1 MQNLTLFQSAIALL
15 GAIALAIIIVY
26 CIVNRKHIKS
36 QL

>member
-15 GAIALAIIIVY
+15 GATALVIIIVY